1 MTKVDS
7 FVILGLETPHLQK
20 FPFKTKVIY
29 DKSFQN
35 LAPSEKR
42 GCVVVPA
49 KSAPHVILF
58 FTYFQYVSMPYH
70 GPNSWF
76 FLICPLVTV
85 HMHTETWVYNKS
97 KMKFANL
104 TSFSFSYI
112 LKMYLC
118 HIMGLTTDVLLSQC
132 TPRHGYITSPKLSL
146 PLFASRESFNS
157 KVQKLK
163 LLQR

>member
-20 FPFKTKVIY
+20 FPFKTNVIY
-29 DKSFQN
+29 NKSFQN

-97 KMKFANL
+97 KIKFAISHHSL
-104 TSFSFSYI
+104 FHIVFSTCIYI
-112 LKMYLC
+112 C
-118 HIMGLTTDVLLSQC
+118 HIMGLTADVLLSQC
-132 TPRHGYITSPKLSL
+132 TLRHKYKSEIK
-146 PLFASRESFNS
+146 FATFCFTW
-157 KVQKLK
+157 VF
-163 LLQR
+163 

>member
-1 MTKVDS
+1 MRTRVLSCQIKMTKVDS

-85 HMHTETWVYNKS
+85 HMHTDTWVYNKY
-97 KMKFANL
+97 KIKFAISHHSLFHSQNV
-104 TSFSFSYI
+104 SMPY
-112 LKMYLC
+112 
-118 HIMGLTTDVLLSQC
+118 HGLNNWCPLVTVHTK
-132 TPRHGYITSPKLSL
+132 TWIHNNSPT
-146 PLFASRESFNS
+146 
-157 KVQKLK
+157 
-163 LLQR
+163 